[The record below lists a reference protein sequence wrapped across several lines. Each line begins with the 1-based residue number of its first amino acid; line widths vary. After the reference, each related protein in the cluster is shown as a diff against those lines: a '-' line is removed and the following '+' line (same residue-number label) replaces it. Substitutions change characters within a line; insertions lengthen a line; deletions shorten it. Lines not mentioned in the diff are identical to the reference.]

1 MYKMYLYLQ
10 HQNIITMTKVMEF
23 SEIVRICEQKKQTGD
38 IQTLSKMFGYTTDA
52 IRMRLTRKDERT
64 YKALYEIIE
73 QRENLIE
80 KYQSK

>member
-38 IQTLSKMFGYTTDA
+38 IPTLSKMFGYTTDA

>member
-1 MYKMYLYLQ
+1 MP
-10 HQNIITMTKVMEF
+10 HQNNVTMTKVIDF

-52 IRMRLTRKDERT
+52 IRMRLSRKDEET

-73 QRENLIE
+73 QREKLIE
-80 KYQSK
+80 KYQNQ

>member
-1 MYKMYLYLQ
+1 
-10 HQNIITMTKVMEF
+10 MTKVMEF

-64 YKALYEIIE
+64 YKAL
-73 QRENLIE
+73 RE
-80 KYQSK
+80 